1 MSDDIQSK
9 PNTPI
14 DKGEKKRRREKRKTT
29 RRESMQSDLYL
40 ESLLMKNEK
49 LIVACDVH
57 WGIYW
62 KSVTL
67 LFIALLVWIFIA
79 PELGYILLVAAIIG
93 IVHAYIL
100 TRMLLLVLTN
110 KRILM
115 RYGILQVDVVDMRFK
130 NIESIELERM
140 LPGFLL
146 GYSNVIV
153 MGIGQRTVRIPY
165 LTNGVTFRRAF
176 NELILGT
183 EEEEAEDAVQEEE
196 EIIPESKSKS
206 QPETK
211 KNSEKS

>member
-1 MSDDIQSK
+1 MSKDIQTK
-9 PNTPI
+9 PNPPV
-14 DKGEKKRRREKRKTT
+14 DKSEKKKHREKQKAT
-29 RRESMQSDLYL
+29 RRESMQTDLYVD
-40 ESLLMKNEK
+40 SILMKNEE
-49 LIVACDVH
+49 IVVSCDVH

-62 KSVTL
+62 KSGALFLIAILVGL
-67 LFIALLVWIFIA
+67 LIA
-79 PELGYILLVAAIIG
+79 PELGFILLVASFIG
-93 IVHAYIL
+93 AVHSFFL

-110 KRILM
+110 KRVLM

-153 MGIGQRTVRIPY
+153 MGIGNRSVRIPY

-183 EEEEAEDAVQEEE
+183 EEEEAYAAVHEEKL
-196 EIIPESKSKS
+196 PSKKS
-206 QPETK
+206 A
-211 KNSEKS
+211 EKSVD